1 MLYYSQINQTIK
13 AYNKAKGKFM
23 SNIYLG
29 MAGQIICLDRNSG
42 DEIWRTKLK
51 SSSSL
56 TNLIQNH
63 DRIIA
68 YAGGHIFCLDAN
80 SGDIL
85 WENELKGL
93 GYGYCMIA
101 GAQQSSGDAQA
112 QAHQTAAV
120 AGLAATGII
129 ASS

>member
-1 MLYYSQINQTIK
+1 
-13 AYNKAKGKFM
+13 M

-29 MAGQIICLDRNSG
+29 MAGKIICLDRNTG

-51 SSSSL
+51 SISSL
-56 TNLIQNH
+56 TNLIKEQ
-63 DRIIA
+63 DRVIA
-68 YAGGHIFCLDAN
+68 YAGGHLFCLDAN

-101 GAQQSSGDAQA
+101 SEQQSTID
-112 QAHQTAAV
+112 AHQNATA
-120 AGLAATGII
+120 AGLAATGVITG
-129 ASS
+129 S

>member
-1 MLYYSQINQTIK
+1 
-13 AYNKAKGKFM
+13 M

-29 MAGQIICLDRNSG
+29 MAGKIICLDRNTG

-51 SSSSL
+51 STSNL
-56 TNLIQNH
+56 TNLIKDQ
-63 DRIIA
+63 DRVIA
-68 YAGGHIFCLDAN
+68 YAGGHLFCLDAN

-101 GAQQSSGDAQA
+101 SEQQSTIDAQS
-112 QAHQTAAV
+112 QTHQNVAA
-120 AGLAATGII
+120 AGLIATGVITG
-129 ASS
+129 S